1 MLKSAQYY
9 LTIKKLIFFNDFF
22 YFITGECMD
31 EMEEADCA
39 KVVKKDQ
46 CEKKGDKCKK
56 SCDMCEG
63 AAERSFW
70 GR

>member
-1 MLKSAQYY
+1 
-9 LTIKKLIFFNDFF
+9 
-22 YFITGECMD
+22 MD